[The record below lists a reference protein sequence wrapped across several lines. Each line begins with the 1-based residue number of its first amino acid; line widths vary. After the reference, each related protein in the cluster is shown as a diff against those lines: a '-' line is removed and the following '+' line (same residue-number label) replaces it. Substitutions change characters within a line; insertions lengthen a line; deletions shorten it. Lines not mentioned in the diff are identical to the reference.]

1 MGKKRP
7 THEIKLGRI
16 RAAIWANESKQDKLR
31 FNVSVTRLYKEN
43 DEWKDTSYFGRDDLP
58 IVNKAIDMA
67 YGWILRRERKLE
79 LEQRESAR
87 HGA

>member
-7 THEIKLGRI
+7 THEIKLGKI
-16 RAAIWANESKQDKLR
+16 RAAIWANESKQDKLW
-31 FNVSVTRLYKEN
+31 FNVTVTRLYKE
-43 DEWKDTSYFGRDDLP
+43 DDQWKDTSSFGRDDLP

-79 LEQRESAR
+79 IERHESAR
-87 HGA
+87 HGG

>member
-7 THEIKLGRI
+7 THEIKLGKI
-16 RAAIWANESKQDKLR
+16 RAAIWANESKQDKLW
-31 FNVSVTRLYKEN
+31 FNVTVTRLYKEN
-43 DEWKDTSYFGRDDLP
+43 DEWKDTSSFGRDELP

-79 LEQRESAR
+79 LERRESAR

>member
-7 THEIKLGRI
+7 THEIKLGKI
-16 RAAIWANESKQDKLR
+16 RAAIWANESKQDKLW
-31 FNVSVTRLYKEN
+31 FNVTVARLYKDN
-43 DEWKDTSYFGRDDLP
+43 DEWKDTSSFGRDDLP

>member
-7 THEIKLGRI
+7 THEIKLEKI
-16 RAAIWANESKQDKLR
+16 RAAIWANESKQGKLW
-31 FNVSVTRLYKEN
+31 FNVTVTRLYKE
-43 DEWKDTSYFGRDDLP
+43 DDQWKDTSSFGRDDLP

-79 LEQRESAR
+79 IERRESAR
-87 HGA
+87 HGG

>member
-7 THEIKLGRI
+7 THEIKLGKI
-16 RAAIWANESKQDKLR
+16 RAAIWANESKQDKLW
-31 FNVSVTRLYKEN
+31 FNVTVTRLYKEN
-43 DEWKDTSYFGRDDLP
+43 DEWKDTSSFGRDELP

-79 LEQRESAR
+79 LERRASAR